1 MIAIG
6 IGSGLGFR
14 INLEAI
20 PSDHHYSF
28 PLSNLDELSALQ
40 AQIENITCKC
50 MVTPNSNRL
59 QSYKLHFLLNSTE
72 HELLI

>member
-14 INLEAI
+14 INLEAL

-28 PLSNLDELSALQ
+28 PLSNLDELSALH
-40 AQIENITCKC
+40 AQIENITCK
-50 MVTPNSNRL
+50 
-59 QSYKLHFLLNSTE
+59 
-72 HELLI
+72 

>member
-1 MIAIG
+1 MIA

-28 PLSNLDELSALQ
+28 PLSNLEELSSLQ
-40 AQIENITCKC
+40 AQIENITCK
-50 MVTPNSNRL
+50 
-59 QSYKLHFLLNSTE
+59 
-72 HELLI
+72 